1 MIGYVTIGTTDMSK
15 AKAFYSALL
24 EPLGG
29 KVIMEMDRI
38 AFIGSGMDKPMLAVC
53 IPYDENDP
61 KPGNG
66 TMLAFPADTREDVD
80 KLYAS
85 AIALG
90 ATDEG
95 APGERMPTFYGG
107 YFRDLDSNKAV
118 FYKMG

>member
-1 MIGYVTIGTTDMSK
+1 MIGYVTIGTTDMAK
-15 AKAFYSALL
+15 AKAFYSSLL

-53 IPYDENDP
+53 IPYDESDP

-66 TMLAFPADTREDVD
+66 TMLAFPAETREDVD

-107 YFRDLDSNKAV
+107 YFRDPDGNKAV

>member
-1 MIGYVTIGTTDMSK
+1 MIGYVTIGTTDMIK

-107 YFRDLDSNKAV
+107 YFRDLDGNKAV

>member
-15 AKAFYSALL
+15 AKAFYTALL

-107 YFRDLDSNKAV
+107 YFRDLDGNKAV

>member
-61 KPGNG
+61 KPGNS
-66 TMLAFPADTREDVD
+66 TMLAFPADTRADVD

-107 YFRDLDSNKAV
+107 YFRDLDGNKAV

>member
-1 MIGYVTIGTTDMSK
+1 MIGYVTIGTTDMNK
-15 AKAFYSALL
+15 AKAFYTALL

-107 YFRDLDSNKAV
+107 YFRDLDGNKAV

>member
-66 TMLAFPADTREDVD
+66 TMLAFPADTREDVN

-107 YFRDLDSNKAV
+107 YFRDLDGNKAV